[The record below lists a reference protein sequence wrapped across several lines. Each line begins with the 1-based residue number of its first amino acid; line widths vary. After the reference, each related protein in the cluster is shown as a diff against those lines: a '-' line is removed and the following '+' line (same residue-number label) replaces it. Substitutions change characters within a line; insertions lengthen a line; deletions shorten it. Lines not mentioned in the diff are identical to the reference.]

1 MPKEARKVRSSTAT
15 ASERAAIGQLVRAA
29 RERGEDITGP
39 DGLLKSIT
47 ATVLEAAL
55 EEEMTDH
62 LGHAKHKAPEGG
74 AANIRNGPGPRRCS
88 RTLLVRCGS
97 RCPGTGGSDSLS
109 WPHRD
114 GPGWPHLVGV
124 SGGVTV

>member
-1 MPKEARKVRSSTAT
+1 MRRRGRRRRRVGR
-15 ASERAAIGQLVRAA
+15 ERAAIAELVKAA

-62 LGHAKHKAPEGG
+62 LGHAKHQVPPRVVRATSATARG
-74 AANIRNGPGPRRCS
+74 ARRC
-88 RTLLVRCGS
+88 
-97 RCPGTGGSDSLS
+97 
-109 WPHRD
+109 
-114 GPGWPHLVGV
+114 
-124 SGGVTV
+124 